1 MKLSIEDFEV
11 IVRVLDREAD
21 RIEST
26 EGEHETE
33 TPEQIRQALSAIEAI
48 GTY

>member
-1 MKLSIEDFEV
+1 MKFDIKDYEV
-11 IVRVLDREAD
+11 ILRVLEREKD

-33 TPEQIRQALSAIEAI
+33 TPEQIAEAI
-48 GTY
+48 GAVETIGTY

>member
-1 MKLSIEDFEV
+1 MKFSIEDYEV
-11 IVRVLDREAD
+11 IVRVLDREAE

-26 EGEHETE
+26 DSEHETE
-33 TPEQIRQALSAIEAI
+33 TPEQVREALSAVETI